1 MGIFA
6 LSFALV
12 AVYIPQNWN
21 EVKKAEAG
29 ALADQST
36 FTQQTIQTAIAIAQR
51 VYDAATSAFNQIQA
65 FVANNTFLK
74 DFTLDGLAWVVAK
87 QILSNMA
94 GSIVSW
100 INSGF
105 EGSPAFVTNL
115 KDFVA
120 DAANEAALAYLVEL
134 DANFATL
141 CEPFNID
148 LQIALEFQFNTES
161 NQRVA
166 ACTVTQVFDNLES
179 SFDEFTEDFA
189 RGGWDAWFEVTVNN
203 DTNTPY
209 GVYYASKAKLDL
221 AVFEV
226 EANERQT
233 LNFGK
238 GFLTSKKCVDVP
250 GPGTSVQKRC
260 TTTTPGDTISEA
272 LSFQLS
278 TGPQSLIAADEINEI
293 LSALFTQLA
302 QKAVTGAGGL
312 LGLTDSGSGSGGGS
326 YLGDLNR
333 ETGDSSD
340 FRTRLEEALLTE
352 RTYVCVTGPTCD
364 VPSETAQNY
373 EGRLRAFARTSD
385 DADRARLALAA
396 ADSIEEDRPRF
407 TGNIVTLTQM
417 LATLDRIDAELDAD
431 NSSGGRTRYS
441 DQLSTLTT
449 QFSRLRLTT
458 QDSLEGDIQGWN
470 AILEEFTARSDGRI
484 VASEG
489 DIDLNDDGF
498 VDQPV
503 QCSGGIAA
511 QCTAI
516 PCAGE
521 TCPYGGIDIDGDG
534 NAGDRLRCTNNTNCT
549 FIRCAGSNCIS
560 SPETR
565 SGFDLNGDGLT
576 GDSIRCSS
584 TSRFTG
590 GFCDIIPGDNTTP
603 VVSNGLDLNGDGV
616 AGDQLYCS
624 GTTGNRCYIIPCDG
638 GSCADNNLGNIDLN
652 RDGRYGDVLSCPTIP
667 SSRFPLGDT
676 NECRVLPGNLEI
688 P

>member
-1 MGIFA
+1 MGLFA

-21 EVKKAEAG
+21 EVKRAEAG

-51 VYDAATSAFNQIQA
+51 VYDAASVALEQVQS

-94 GSIVSW
+94 ASIVSW

-105 EGSPAFVTNL
+105 DGSPAFVTNL
-115 KDFVA
+115 KDFVT
-120 DAANEAALAYLVEL
+120 DATNEAALAYLVEL

-148 LQIALEFQFNTES
+148 LQIALEFQFNTER
-161 NQRVA
+161 NQRIP

-179 SFDEFTEDFA
+179 SFDEFTDDFN

-203 DTNTPY
+203 QTNTPY
-209 GVYYASKAKLDL
+209 GVYYANKAKLDL

-250 GPGTSVQKRC
+250 GPGGSVQKRC

-312 LGLTDSGSGSGGGS
+312 LGLTDSGSGSGGS
-326 YLGDLNR
+326 YIDDLNDDA
-333 ETGDSSD
+333 GSSED
-340 FRTRLEEALLTE
+340 FRMQLEDALLTE
-352 RTYVCVTGPTCD
+352 RIYTCLTGPTCD
-364 VPSETAQNY
+364 VPSETAENY
-373 EGRLRAFARTSD
+373 EGQLRTFARTSD
-385 DADRARLALAA
+385 DADRARLALTA
-396 ADSIEEDRPRF
+396 ADRILDDRPRF
-407 TGNIVTLTQM
+407 TGNIVTLSQM
-417 LATLDRIDAELDAD
+417 LDTLDRLDAD
-431 NSSGGRTRYS
+431 LDRDNSSSGRTRYS
-441 DQLSTLTT
+441 EQLTTLTS

-458 QDSLEGDIQGWN
+458 SDQINGDIQGWN
-470 AILEEFTARSDGRI
+470 AILEVFTPRTDGMI
-484 VASEG
+484 VA
-489 DIDLNDDGF
+489 DIDDVDLNDDGY
-498 VDQPV
+498 VDRPV
-503 QCSGGIAA
+503 QCSGGITA
-511 QCTAI
+511 QCTAT
-516 PCAGE
+516 PCAGD
-521 TCPYGGIDIDGDG
+521 TCPTGGVDINADGK
-534 NAGDRLRCTNNTNCT
+534 AGDRLRCTNNANCT
-549 FIRCAGSNCIS
+549 LIPCTGINCIDS
-560 SPETR
+560 DETD
-565 SGFDLNGDGLT
+565 SGIDLNYDGLT
-576 GDSIRCSS
+576 GDFIRCINSGVS
-584 TSRFTG
+584 VAY
-590 GFCDIIPGDNTTP
+590 CDIIGGDDTEPVPG
-603 VVSNGLDLNGDGV
+603 SGLDLDGDGV
-616 AGDQLYCS
+616 AGDHLYC
-624 GTTGNRCYIIPCDG
+624 TGSANNARCYMVPCTTSD
-638 GSCADNNLGNIDLN
+638 CAESDLGYIDLN
-652 RDGRYGDVLSCPTIP
+652 RDGRFGDVLSCPTIP
-667 SSRFPLGDT
+667 SSRFSQPASG
-676 NECRVLPGNLEI
+676 CRILPGDLDA